1 MRLESQQYANLTEHS
16 YDRAGDMRVLVN
28 KVVELEGEKYKVLH
42 FVDSPRSGYQGTIY
56 QHVESGDIVVAHRG
70 TEFERERWHDLIRTD
85 GAMILRRANLQADEA
100 IALTARAREMSK
112 DIGSR
117 TGRAPEATVTG
128 HSLGGTLA
136 QVSAHYYDLRGETFN
151 AYGAVSLDRRIPE
164 GGDRVVNHVMA
175 ADTVSSAS
183 PHYGKVRIYAQ
194 PDEIGMLVGAGYAN
208 NGARLL
214 DPRASLVASIRGFS
228 SHDMHRFLNV
238 DGEQRPDRSVLG
250 DVRTQALAR
259 EYAPMIGKYRDDV
272 EGMRGTITI
281 AARGPHGAMRDGFDA
296 LRGALPAGE
305 SGARDERVRMASSLP
320 AWSTFAATARAR
332 DGSDERRANGMEP
345 AGPFHPPLKSEVR
358 SPADE
363 VNRLLSSAGGNDPD
377 GLRIALQDLRTS
389 PYGQAWQS
397 QLESHRQR
405 LAEPAPR
412 VESHQGVLTAQER
425 ASPMPNVEHKPV
437 QMDIAR

>member
-16 YDRAGDMRVLVN
+16 YDRAGDMRTLVN
-28 KVVELEGEKYKVLH
+28 KVVELEGEKYKVVH

-56 QHVESGDIVVAHRG
+56 QHVGSGDIVVAHRG
-70 TEFERERWHDLIRTD
+70 TEFERERWHDLIKTD
-85 GAMILRRANLQADEA
+85 GAMVLTRANLQADEA
-100 IALTARAREMSK
+100 IALTARARELSR
-112 DIGSR
+112 DIERR
-117 TGRAPEATVTG
+117 TGHAPEVTVTG

-214 DPRASLVASIRGFS
+214 DPRASLVAGIRGFG

-272 EGMRGTITI
+272 EGMRGAITI
-281 AARGPHGAMRDGFDA
+281 AARGPHGALRDGFDA
-296 LRGALPAGE
+296 LRGTVPAGDP
-305 SGARDERVRMASSLP
+305 GARDERARTASRLP
-320 AWSTFAATARAR
+320 AWGTFAATARAR
-332 DGSDERRANGMEP
+332 DGSNEKRVDGMEP
-345 AGPFHPPLKSEVR
+345 AGPFHPPLRSEVR

-363 VNRLLSSAGGNDPD
+363 VDRLLSSVRANDPD
-377 GLRIALQDLRTS
+377 GLRIALQDLRAS

-397 QLESHRQR
+397 ELEIHRQR

-412 VESHQGVLTAQER
+412 MESHQGVLTEQER
-425 ASPMPNVEHKPV
+425 VSPTPNVEHKPV

>member
-16 YDRAGDMRVLVN
+16 YDRAGYMRTLVN
-28 KVVELEGEKYKVLH
+28 KVVELEGEKYKVVH

-56 QHVESGDIVVAHRG
+56 QHVGSGDIVVAHRG
-70 TEFERERWHDLIRTD
+70 TEFERERWHDLIKTD
-85 GAMILRRANLQADEA
+85 GAMVFTRANLQADEA
-100 IALTARAREMSK
+100 IALTARARELSRE
-112 DIGSR
+112 IERR
-117 TGRAPEATVTG
+117 TGHAPEVTVTG

-208 NGARLL
+208 NSARLL
-214 DPRASLVASIRGFS
+214 DPRASLVAGIRGFG

-272 EGMRGTITI
+272 EGMRSAITI
-281 AARGPHGAMRDGFDA
+281 AARGPHGALRDGFDA
-296 LRGALPAGE
+296 LRGAVPAGE
-305 SGARDERVRMASSLP
+305 PSARDERVRMASSLP

-345 AGPFHPPLKSEVR
+345 AGPFHPPLKSGVR

-363 VNRLLSSAGGNDPD
+363 VDRLLSSASANDPD
-377 GLRIALQDLRTS
+377 GLRIALQDLRAS
-389 PYGQAWQS
+389 PYGQVWQS
-397 QLESHRQR
+397 QLEIHRQR
-405 LAEPAPR
+405 LAESAPR
-412 VESHQGVLTAQER
+412 MESSQGVLTAQER
-425 ASPMPNVEHKPV
+425 ISPMPNVEHKPV